1 MRSKAAGTTEV
12 ANLVRRWYNASGR
25 RGNNPQ
31 GREGTAMPIVG
42 TPSNRE
48 TVEKYWQSMNARDW
62 AVLAKLLSRG
72 VATY

>member
-1 MRSKAAGTTEV
+1 
-12 ANLVRRWYNASGR
+12 
-25 RGNNPQ
+25 
-31 GREGTAMPIVG
+31 MPIVG